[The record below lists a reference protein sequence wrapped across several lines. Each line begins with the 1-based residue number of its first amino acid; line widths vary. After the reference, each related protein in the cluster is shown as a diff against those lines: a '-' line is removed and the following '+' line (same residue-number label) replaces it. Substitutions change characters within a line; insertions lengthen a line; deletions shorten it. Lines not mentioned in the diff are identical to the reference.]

1 MTNSNQPHSERAHA
15 KRSPSSLGSYAVCP
29 HYLPDNDRPLHP
41 VTVEGTAIHE
51 AIEKRDFGGLSP
63 EAKQIA
69 QTGITYWDNLV
80 ASRKDW
86 RQYVEIRVNIPHM
99 GFGHADLVM
108 LSPDETQGILVDWK
122 TGYNTQ
128 AAVENNIQQRAYASG
143 LFCRFPKLRV
153 IEVHVV
159 YVRLLE
165 ADIST
170 IVLED
175 CPQIELELIAIDR
188 KAEEAEQGKIAAH
201 NPDPYVCSYCAKAGP
216 CPALSKIAL
225 PVAQAYAKARPE
237 ALVVPEAY
245 DPAMLSD
252 PSVVARALVV
262 ADIMER
268 WSESVRKHALDLRLE
283 SGVEIP
289 GYSLVNRKGTTSVI
303 DPQLVYSLAQEAGL
317 DHAAIMGAVSMS
329 VPKLLDAVRDTA
341 PKGKKKH
348 VAQDFE
354 DTLRDSGAVMVAQET
369 YHLRK
374 SRPTAS

>member
-1 MTNSNQPHSERAHA
+1 MTNSNQPHSDRAHA
-15 KRSPSSLGSYAVCP
+15 KRSPSSLGNYAVCP
-29 HYLPDNDRPLHP
+29 HYTPDNGRPLHP

-63 EAKQIA
+63 DAKQIA
-69 QTGITYWDNLV
+69 QTGIRYWDNLL
-80 ASRKDW
+80 STRKNW
-86 RQYVEIRVNIPHM
+86 RQYVEIRIDIPHM

-108 LSPDETQGILVDWK
+108 ISPDESQGILVDWK
-122 TGYNTQ
+122 TGYNPQ

-143 LFCRFPKLRV
+143 LFRRFPKLRAL
-153 IEVHVV
+153 EVHVV

-165 ADIST
+165 ADVSLV
-170 IVLED
+170 VLED

-188 KAEEAEQGKIAAH
+188 KAEEAEQGKIAAQ
-201 NPDPYVCSYCAKAGP
+201 NPDPHVCSYCAKAGS

-283 SGVEIP
+283 SGIEIP
-289 GYSLVNRKGTTSVI
+289 GYSLVNRKGSTSVI

-317 DHAAIMGAVSMS
+317 DHAAIMGAVNMS
-329 VPKLLDAVRDTA
+329 VPKLLDAIRDTA

-354 DTLRDSGAVMVAQET
+354 DTLRDSGAVMVSQDT